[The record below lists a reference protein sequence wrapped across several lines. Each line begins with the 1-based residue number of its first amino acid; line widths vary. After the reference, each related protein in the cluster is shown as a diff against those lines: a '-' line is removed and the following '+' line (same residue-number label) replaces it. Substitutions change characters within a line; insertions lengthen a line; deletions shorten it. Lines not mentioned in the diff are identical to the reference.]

1 MNGGAEPY
9 KTSLIVPPD
18 LLYGCTANC
27 SCKGVVST
35 TYGNDKLIGIIP
47 KHLLRYIS
55 SSNNDYN
62 IDIGY
67 TQQPLSLFEG
77 CIIIPNYVGTY
88 VTYNEREVL
97 GNEDTSTYKTERYI

>member
-18 LLYGCTANC
+18 LLYGCTTNC
-27 SCKGVVST
+27 SCRRVVST

-55 SSNNDYN
+55 SSSNDYN
-62 IDIGY
+62 S
-67 TQQPLSLFEG
+67 QSLNLFEG

-97 GNEDTSTYKTERYI
+97 ENEDTSTYKTERYI

>member
-18 LLYGCTANC
+18 LLYGCTTNC
-27 SCKGVVST
+27 SCRGVVSIT
-35 TYGNDKLIGIIP
+35 SYGNDTLIGIIP

-55 SSNNDYN
+55 SSSIDYN
-62 IDIGY
+62 S
-67 TQQPLSLFEG
+67 QSLNLFAG

-97 GNEDTSTYKTERYI
+97 ENEDTSTYKTERYI